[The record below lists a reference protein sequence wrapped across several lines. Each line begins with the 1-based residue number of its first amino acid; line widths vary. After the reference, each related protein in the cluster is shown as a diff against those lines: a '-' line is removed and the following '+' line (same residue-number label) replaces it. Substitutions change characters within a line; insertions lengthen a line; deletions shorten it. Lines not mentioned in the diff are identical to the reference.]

1 MLTRKITRIVAVG
14 LICAGA
20 TACGDDASNDE
31 ATATTEAPSTTEASA
46 TTAADSM
53 GKELSIEGAWA
64 RNSPMA
70 ATAGAAYFTIT
81 GGEADDVLTG
91 VKPDTAIAGS
101 IEMHETVMAE
111 GEEDSMSGGMS
122 STTMANDMTATTMA
136 DDMTATT
143 MDGAM
148 TSDTMAGAMQM
159 RPVKSIDIPA
169 GEKVELKPGG
179 YHIMLIDLVEP
190 LKLGDTFDLT
200 LMFEKA
206 GEKTVSVEVKEAP

>member
-122 STTMANDMTATTMA
+122 STTMANDMTATTM
-136 DDMTATT
+136 
-143 MDGAM
+143 DGAM